1 MRKHTPKQQPHLVVT
16 GKMNQEQAGQVGL
29 KLANAA
35 LIRAIA
41 GAFTGLAALAV
52 SLYFWFR

>member
-1 MRKHTPKQQPHLVVT
+1 MHKHTPKQQPHLIVT
-16 GKMNQEQAGQVGL
+16 GKMNEEQAGQVGL

-41 GAFTGLAALAV
+41 GVCTGLAALMV